1 MKPYIFSSRDNVH
14 VINLEH
20 TRAKLD
26 EALKF
31 LAREGYDPHY
41 GARPL
46 NRLIQNKILNPVASY
61 IISNG
66 VKKGD
71 TVYVSVKNNELLI
84 ETKKSKIKS
93 NISVRSKS
101 SV

>member
-1 MKPYIFSSRDNVH
+1 VRERLLVKEIGLNISG
-14 VINLEH
+14 
-20 TRAKLD
+20 
-26 EALKF
+26 EALSY
-31 LAREGYDPHY
+31 LAKEGYNPHY

-71 TVYVSVKNNELLI
+71 SVSVSVKNNEIAI
-84 ETKKSKIKS
+84 ETQKGKIKS
-93 NISVRSKS
+93 NYKPELHPTKNI
-101 SV
+101 

>member
-1 MKPYIFSSRDNVH
+1 MFNITEDAM
-14 VINLEH
+14 NLL
-20 TRAKLD
+20 AKD
-26 EALKF
+26 
-31 LAREGYDPHY
+31 GYDPHY

-71 TVYVSVKNNELLI
+71 TVVVSVKNGELNI
-84 ETKKSKIKS
+84 ETQKGKIKS
-93 NISVRSKS
+93 PIRTRSKS
-101 SV
+101 EV